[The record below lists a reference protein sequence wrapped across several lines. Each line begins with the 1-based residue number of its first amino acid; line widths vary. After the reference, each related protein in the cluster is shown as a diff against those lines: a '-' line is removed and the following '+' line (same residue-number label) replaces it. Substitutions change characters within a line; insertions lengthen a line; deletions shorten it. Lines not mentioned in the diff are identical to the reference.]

1 MASVTAQEWLEGAS
15 CNSDDILAFDL
26 KLIQDP
32 GLYTGL
38 LELPDCANYCEKK
51 RDELGLRSVA
61 TCCLQARYYYSLY
74 QIWAADCA
82 LVDADLTQDQE
93 EDWDE
98 GSQVFTT
105 YYSYIAQPNAEFSTT
120 ANSTLPSD
128 AVLPDIAYPV
138 GWRED
143 SKWGDGL
150 FCNVADPMTDYLIK
164 TDSDSS

>member
-1 MASVTAQEWLEGAS
+1 MASVTAQKWLEGAS

-51 RDELGLRSVA
+51 RDQLGLRSAA

-105 YYSYIAQPNAEFSTT
+105 YYSYIA
-120 ANSTLPSD
+120 
-128 AVLPDIAYPV
+128 
-138 GWRED
+138 
-143 SKWGDGL
+143 
-150 FCNVADPMTDYLIK
+150 
-164 TDSDSS
+164 